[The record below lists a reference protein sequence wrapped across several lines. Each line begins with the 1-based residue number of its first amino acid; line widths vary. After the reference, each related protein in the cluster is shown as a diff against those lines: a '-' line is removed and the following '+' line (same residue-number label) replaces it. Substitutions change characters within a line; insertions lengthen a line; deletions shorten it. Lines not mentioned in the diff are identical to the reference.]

1 MVALG
6 HLTNLADVARDMDV
20 AKATASGYVRLL
32 ALSFGIIVLHQRDRK
47 RQGGPSL
54 TLPRK
59 HYFGDPA
66 FAAIPAAQGGPAAE
80 ISSLVENVLAVNL
93 FRHVELNALESF
105 AVPQRLFL
113 WRSGRGREIDF
124 VAETG
129 SSVVAVECKYRAEPS
144 GKDYE
149 SMSKAFGR
157 GVMASRTALFT
168 DRPILTVPVG
178 VLLVALG

>member
-1 MVALG
+1 
-6 HLTNLADVARDMDV
+6 MDV
-20 AKATASGYVRLL
+20 AKATATDYIRLL
-32 ALSFGIIVLHQRDRK
+32 AQSFGIIVLHQRDKK

-54 TLPRK
+54 TLQRK

-66 FAAIPAAQGGPAAE
+66 FAAISSAQGGPDAAL
-80 ISSLVENVLAVNL
+80 SGLVENVLAISL
-93 FRHVELNALESF
+93 FRHVERNALESF

-113 WRSGRGREIDF
+113 WRSARGREIDF
-124 VAETG
+124 IADTG
-129 SSVVAVECKYRAEPS
+129 AVTVPVESKYTAEPD

-157 GVMASRTALFT
+157 GVMASRQMLVT

-178 VLLVALG
+178 VLLASIG